1 MLECIA
7 IHELPEKGES
17 FEMKSKR
24 QIKLSVI
31 GWAILFAIAVILW
44 LIGLPLWYFAIAS
57 IIAVIVDIAF
67 AKIKLRTLNSKTQ
80 PLLRLELQ
88 THMVYDSSS
97 QTAFAVITNTGVAPL
112 KLGYTW
118 VALAYTSAPGG
129 RPALGGN
136 GLDSLSLTPAPV
148 IPTLAPGETRKIKIF
163 GPDRQLEIAQQHVS
177 SYNQK
182 VADEVTAA
190 GSVLKFLQQDKSG
203 IFSIIFR
210 VPRASGAAWLHSE
223 RLQA

>member
-1 MLECIA
+1 
-7 IHELPEKGES
+7 
-17 FEMKSKR
+17 MKSKR

-31 GWAILFAIAVILW
+31 GWAILFSIAVILW

-57 IIAVIVDIAF
+57 IVAVIIDIVF
-67 AKIKLRTLNSKTQ
+67 AKINLRTLNSTAQ

-88 THMVYDSSS
+88 TDMVYDSVR

-112 KLGYTW
+112 KLGYTE
-118 VALAYTSAPGG
+118 VALAYTSYPGG
-129 RPALGGN
+129 MPGLGGN
-136 GLDSLSLTPAPV
+136 GLDSLSLTPAPI
-148 IPTLAPGETRKIKIF
+148 IPTLAPGETREIKIF
-163 GPDRQLEIAQQHVS
+163 GPDLQLEIAQKHVS

-203 IFSIIFR
+203 IFSIMFR
-210 VPRASGAAWLHSE
+210 VQRASGAAWLPSE